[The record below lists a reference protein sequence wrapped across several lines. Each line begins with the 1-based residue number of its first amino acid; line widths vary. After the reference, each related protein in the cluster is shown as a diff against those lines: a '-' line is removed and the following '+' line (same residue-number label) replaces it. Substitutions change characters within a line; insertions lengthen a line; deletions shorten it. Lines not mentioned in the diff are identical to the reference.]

1 MVSHDASFQRI
12 ECIVCMTRN
21 IWQYISSTPQCSA
34 CAPMFGE
41 VGMLG
46 GGIGVEGLPVYHVE
60 LLQGNTVSL

>member
-1 MVSHDASFQRI
+1 MQCLFTSFLHKDDTI
-12 ECIVCMTRN
+12 HNVL
-21 IWQYISSTPQCSA
+21 
-34 CAPMFGE
+34 MFGE